1 MTDKTPYSPQA
12 ASKSE
17 QIDGV
22 EIVGSEADAVLPAD
36 HVRVAGRKKMDL
48 PPKSW
53 DIIDEQGDESFP
65 ASDPP
70 GNY

>member
-1 MTDKTPYSPQA
+1 MQPTATPWPR
-12 ASKSE
+12 
-17 QIDGV
+17 
-22 EIVGSEADAVLPAD
+22 PATPAPHD
-36 HVRVAGRKKMDL
+36 SRPKAPGYVRAAGRKEMEN
-48 PPKSW
+48 PPRNW